1 MDSPIF
7 ILQLVCCVVTTVLLC
22 QLVITGLQVRWKV
35 WRYELSR
42 WLLCTAMFLLSVH
55 YVFQMT
61 HGLRAQGADV
71 GAAFNILFYTPVAFA
86 ITISIIN
93 IECTDRKRM
102 RRYCCRSAIAYALI
116 AIVFTIGVVRFCSLH
131 IGDTLFLMLAL
142 FVASMAYFIHASLHE
157 IANRKKRLT
166 QDSGSDLIPYV
177 RYSQASITL
186 LCLSA
191 AILPVAI
198 IFNTLLIII
207 GPLMMLIII
216 FFVQSFISL
225 GFYLSPKEEIIET
238 EEEEE
243 TTQPATTTDGNAAD
257 GQRPAPSALL
267 SSERTEEI
275 RKALAAWCEAGR
287 YKDCDVNI
295 FSLATSLGCKK
306 NELTLFF
313 NQSEHTNFRT
323 WLSDIRFNEAVRMM
337 KAYPNY
343 SNDTISTECGFSSHT
358 QIYRVFKQKT
368 GMSPSQWRDAL
379 PPHQNDNSPSEHPH
393 RH

>member
-22 QLVITGLQVRWKV
+22 QLAIASLQVRWKV

-42 WLLCTAMFLLSVH
+42 WLLCAAMFTLSVH

-61 HGLRAQGADV
+61 HELRAQGTDV

-102 RRYCCRSAIAYALI
+102 RRYCWRSAIAYALI
-116 AIVFTIGVVRFCSLH
+116 LTVFAIGVARFRSLH
-131 IGDTLFLMLAL
+131 IGDTLYLMLAL
-142 FVASMAYFIHASLHE
+142 FVASMAYFIHGTQQE

-177 RYSQASITL
+177 RYSLSSITL
-186 LCLSA
+186 LCFTA
-191 AILPVAI
+191 AFLPIAI
-198 IFNTLLIII
+198 CFNTLLIIA
-207 GPLMMLIII
+207 GPLILLIII

-243 TTQPATTTDGNAAD
+243 ALPPATTTDGNAAD
-257 GQRPAPSALL
+257 GQSPAPSALL

-306 NELTLFF
+306 SELTLFF

-368 GMSPSQWRDAL
+368 GMSPSQWRDSL
-379 PPHQNDNSPSEHPH
+379 PPHQNDNSPSEHPY